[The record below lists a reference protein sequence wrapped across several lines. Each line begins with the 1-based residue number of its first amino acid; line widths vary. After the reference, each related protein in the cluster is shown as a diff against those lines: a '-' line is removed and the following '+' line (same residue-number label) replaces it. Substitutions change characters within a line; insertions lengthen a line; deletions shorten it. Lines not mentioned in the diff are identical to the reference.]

1 VVAVAAVAGD
11 LAGQVILPGPFA
23 GRGGE
28 AAQAAGGIPG
38 INEGETVLSFP
49 QQVVGRVVGEFQL
62 AFAVGTLGVQLF
74 DAGADQAVEAVPDEV
89 MNLAGAG
96 DADQTIALVVG
107 VLQGAAVGTL
117 APDDLAEKVALET
130 GLTPGPVGLADESI
144 RGS

>member
-1 VVAVAAVAGD
+1 M
-11 LAGQVILPGPFA
+11 
-23 GRGGE
+23 
-28 AAQAAGGIPG
+28 
-38 INEGETVLSFP
+38 
-49 QQVVGRVVGEFQL
+49 GRVVGEFQL

-89 MNLAGAG
+89 MNPARAG

-107 VLQGAAVGTL
+107 VLQSAAVGTL